1 MRLRD
6 YDVVNNVTK
15 VTLCFRCDGFH
26 DVFTAI
32 QMVPEQTANR
42 LVPGSPLVKIVAPR
56 GQVRW
61 KRRCAGHNDS
71 TVSEITRCRRDT
83 VPFGQVFATGR

>member
-1 MRLRD
+1 MPLPD

-32 QMVPEQTANR
+32 RMVPEQTANR
-42 LVPGSPLVKIVAPR
+42 LVRGSPLLKIVAPR
-56 GQVRW
+56 R
-61 KRRCAGHNDS
+61 
-71 TVSEITRCRRDT
+71 
-83 VPFGQVFATGR
+83 